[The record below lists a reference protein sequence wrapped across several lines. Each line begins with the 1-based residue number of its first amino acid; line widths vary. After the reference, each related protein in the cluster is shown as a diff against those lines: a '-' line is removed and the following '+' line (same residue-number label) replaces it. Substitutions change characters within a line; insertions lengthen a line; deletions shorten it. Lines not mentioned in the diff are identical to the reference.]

1 MRDISLFH
9 VKQAPIIGEIFHKSK
24 ITEHLKELKRDCT
37 MKQSYIVLSV
47 VIPIVILCV
56 GLIYPPHIVAA
67 AMIVIEIIF
76 SLLLICENRQLSR
89 KPTL

>member
-1 MRDISLFH
+1 M
-9 VKQAPIIGEIFHKSK
+9 KQAPIIGEIFHKSK

-37 MKQSYIVLSV
+37 MKQIIHSALSV
-47 VIPIVILCV
+47 VIPIVIILCV

-67 AMIVIEIIF
+67 AMIVIEIIV
-76 SLLLICENRQLSR
+76 SLLLICESRQLSR

>member
-1 MRDISLFH
+1 M
-9 VKQAPIIGEIFHKSK
+9 KQAQIIGEIFHKSK

-67 AMIVIEIIF
+67 AMIVIKIAVEDEVYY
-76 SLLLICENRQLSR
+76 SVPL
-89 KPTL
+89 

>member
-1 MRDISLFH
+1 M
-9 VKQAPIIGEIFHKSK
+9 KQAQIIGEIFHKSK

-37 MKQSYIVLSV
+37 MKQIIHGAVCRN
-47 VIPIVILCV
+47 PDGVILCV

-89 KPTL
+89 EPTL